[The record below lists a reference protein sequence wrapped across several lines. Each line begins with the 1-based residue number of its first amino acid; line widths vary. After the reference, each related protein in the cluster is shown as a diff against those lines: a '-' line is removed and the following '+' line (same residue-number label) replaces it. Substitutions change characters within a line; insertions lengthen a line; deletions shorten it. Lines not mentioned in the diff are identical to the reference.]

1 MSQMPKPKALS
12 KPTSHSINRQLEN
25 NSLTAKLSTTNHF
38 DVIIIG
44 AGASGLYCALTA
56 GRRGR
61 RVLIVDHANK
71 VGKKILMSG
80 GGRCNFTNY
89 FVEPEHFIGANQH
102 FCKSALSRYP
112 SWEFIAMVE
121 QHQIAYHEREHG
133 QLFCDDSAQDI
144 VTMLLDECATVG
156 VQVRL
161 NVQVDQVTVNQV
173 AVNETE
179 AEQANNQKAKA
190 SYKQNNS
197 KRFHL
202 MTSKKLS
209 KKELKEPTSE
219 QPLASTLYS
228 CESLVVATG
237 GLSIPTMGASGLG
250 YELAQQFGHQ
260 LLTTDPSLVPFT
272 FTDKTGELLYA
283 LSGISLPVVAS
294 NTRTSFKLPLLFT
307 HRGLSGPAML
317 QLSNYW
323 QTGETIEINLL
334 PDFDIAELLLAHKR
348 SHSKQL
354 IRTVLSENTDN
365 ALPKKLLT
373 ALQSALWEAVKDT
386 ELANIKDE
394 RLIEIGQAINGWQ
407 LKPSGTEGY
416 RTAEVTRGGVNTDEV
431 SSKTMQSK
439 RQQGLYFIGEV
450 LDVTGW
456 LGGYNFQWAWA
467 SGFVSG
473 EVV

>member
-1 MSQMPKPKALS
+1 M
-12 KPTSHSINRQLEN
+12 
-25 NSLTAKLSTTNHF
+25 TNHRNAQPSTHY

-61 RVLIVDHANK
+61 RVLVIDHANK
-71 VGKKILMSG
+71 AGKKILMSG

-89 FVEPEHFIGANQH
+89 FVEPEHFIGANPH

-112 SWEFIAMVE
+112 SWEFIGMVE
-121 QHQIAYHEREHG
+121 AHQIPYHEREHG

-144 VTMLLDECATVG
+144 LTMLLDECTAVG
-156 VQVRL
+156 VQIKL
-161 NVQVDQVTVNQV
+161 NTQINHVQTTDHD
-173 AVNETE
+173 
-179 AEQANNQKAKA
+179 KAK
-190 SYKQNNS
+190 
-197 KRFHL
+197 RFEL
-202 MTSKKLS
+202 ITSKKLG
-209 KKELKEPTSE
+209 KKDVASE
-219 QPLASTLYS
+219 SQSSQTRYS

-237 GLSIPTMGASGLG
+237 GLSIPTMGASGIG
-250 YELAQQFGHQ
+250 YELAQQFGHT
-260 LLTTDPSLVPFT
+260 LIATDASLVPFT
-272 FTDKTGELLYA
+272 FTDKTGELIRSLA
-283 LSGISLPVVAS
+283 GISLPVIAS
-294 NTRTSFKLPLLFT
+294 NEHISFKLPVLFT

-323 QTGETIEINLL
+323 HSGETISINLL
-334 PDFDIAELLLAHKR
+334 PDVDVTDILLTRKK
-348 SHSKQL
+348 SHPRQL
-354 IRTVLSENTDN
+354 IRTVLAENTDN
-365 ALPKKLLT
+365 ALPKKLLA
-373 ALQSALWEAVKDT
+373 ALQIQLWDDIKDT

-394 RLIEIGQAINGWQ
+394 RLSELGATLNGWQ

-416 RTAEVTRGGVNTDEV
+416 RTAEVTRGGVKTDEV
-431 SSKTMQSK
+431 SSKTMQSNL
-439 RQQGLYFIGEV
+439 QEGLYFIGEV

>member
-1 MSQMPKPKALS
+1 MDNHRTASQY
-12 KPTSHSINRQLEN
+12 SHY
-25 NSLTAKLSTTNHF
+25 

-61 RVLIVDHANK
+61 RVLVLDHANK
-71 VGKKILMSG
+71 AGKKILMSG

-89 FVEPEHFIGANQH
+89 FVEPEHFIGSNPH

-112 SWEFIAMVE
+112 SWEFIGMVE
-121 QHQIAYHEREHG
+121 QHKIPYHEREHG

-144 VTMLLDECATVG
+144 LTMLLDECAAVG
-156 VQVRL
+156 VQVKL
-161 NVQVDQVTVNQV
+161 NTQVDSM
-173 AVNETE
+173 
-179 AEQANNQKAKA
+179 QALENDKKA
-190 SYKQNNS
+190 
-197 KRFHL
+197 RFQL
-202 MTSKKLS
+202 LTSKALS
-209 KKELKEPTSE
+209 KKEKQEKKEALENAKPVQTGFR
-219 QPLASTLYS
+219 

-250 YELAQQFGHQ
+250 YELAQQFGHS
-260 LLTTDPSLVPFT
+260 LITTDASLVPFT
-272 FTDKTGELLYA
+272 FTDKTGELIRTLA
-283 LSGISLPVVAS
+283 GISLPVIAS
-294 NTRTSFKLPLLFT
+294 NDRISFKLPLLFT

-323 QTGETIEINLL
+323 QTGETISINLL
-334 PDFDIAELLLAHKR
+334 PNIDITTLLLAHKKTHPR
-348 SHSKQL
+348 QL
-354 IRTVLSENTDN
+354 IRTVLADYTDN
-365 ALPKKLLT
+365 ALPKKLLA
-373 ALQSALWEAVKDT
+373 ALQTTLWDDIKDK

-394 RLIEIGQAINGWQ
+394 RLIELGETLNGWQ

-416 RTAEVTRGGVNTDEV
+416 RTAEVTRGGIKTDEV
-431 SSKTMQSK
+431 SSKTMQSNY
-439 RQQGLYFIGEV
+439 QDGLYFIGEV

-467 SGFVSG
+467 SGFVCG

>member
-1 MSQMPKPKALS
+1 MS
-12 KPTSHSINRQLEN
+12 
-25 NSLTAKLSTTNHF
+25 NHRNASQYTHY

-61 RVLIVDHANK
+61 RVLVLDHANK
-71 VGKKILMSG
+71 AGKKILMSG

-89 FVEPEHFIGANQH
+89 YVEPEHFIGANQH

-112 SWEFIAMVE
+112 SWKFIGMVAA
-121 QHQIAYHEREHG
+121 HNIPYHEREHG

-144 VTMLLDECATVG
+144 LTMLLAECTAAG
-156 VQVRL
+156 VQVKL
-161 NVQVDQVTVNQV
+161 NAQIDSVQAIENDKN
-173 AVNETE
+173 
-179 AEQANNQKAKA
+179 AK
-190 SYKQNNS
+190 
-197 KRFHL
+197 FEL
-202 MTSKKLS
+202 LTSKQLS
-209 KKELKEPTSE
+209 KKEKQERKESANQTKLPQTG
-219 QPLASTLYS
+219 YR

-250 YELAQQFGHQ
+250 YELAQQFGHT
-260 LLTTDPSLVPFT
+260 LIATDASLVPFT
-272 FTDKTGELLYA
+272 FTDKTGELIRSLA
-283 LSGISLPVVAS
+283 GISLPVIAS
-294 NTRTSFKLPLLFT
+294 NEHISFKLPMLFT

-323 QTGETIEINLL
+323 HTGETISINLL
-334 PDFDIAELLLAHKR
+334 PNIDMTALLLAHKK
-348 SHSKQL
+348 SHPKQL
-354 IRTVLSENTDN
+354 IRTVVADYTDSGDDSHK
-365 ALPKKLLT
+365 LPKKLLA
-373 ALQSALWEAVKDT
+373 ALQTHLWDDIKDT

-394 RLIEIGQAINGWQ
+394 RLTELGATLNGWQ

-416 RTAEVTRGGVNTDEV
+416 RTAEVTRGGVKTDEV
-431 SSKTMQSK
+431 SSKTMQSNM
-439 RQQGLYFIGEV
+439 QEGLYFIGEV

-467 SGFVSG
+467 SGFVCG

>member
-1 MSQMPKPKALS
+1 M
-12 KPTSHSINRQLEN
+12 EN
-25 NSLTAKLSTTNHF
+25 PRNAAAHNHY
-38 DVIIIG
+38 DVILIG

-61 RVLIVDHANK
+61 RVLVLDHANK
-71 VGKKILMSG
+71 AGKKILMSG

-89 FVEPEHFIGANQH
+89 FVEPEHFIGSNAH

-121 QHQIAYHEREHG
+121 QHKIPYHEREHG

-144 VTMLLDECATVG
+144 LTMLLDECAAVG
-156 VQVRL
+156 VQVKL
-161 NVQVDQVTVNQV
+161 NTHIEQVKTD
-173 AVNETE
+173 E
-179 AEQANNQKAKA
+179 NNKK
-190 SYKQNNS
+190 SL
-197 KRFHL
+197 FEL
-202 MTSKKLS
+202 ITSKSLS
-209 KKELKEPTSE
+209 KKEKQERKDNGNQSKLPQTS
-219 QPLASTLYS
+219 YN

-237 GLSIPTMGASGLG
+237 GLSIPTLGASGFG
-250 YELAQQFGHQ
+250 YELAQQFGHT
-260 LLTTDPSLVPFT
+260 LVATDASLVPFT
-272 FTDKTGELLYA
+272 FTDKTGELIRTLA
-283 LSGISLPVVAS
+283 GISLPVIAS
-294 NTRTSFKLPLLFT
+294 NERISFKLPLLFT

-323 QTGETIEINLL
+323 HVGETITINLL
-334 PDFDIAELLLAHKR
+334 PEIDITALLLTHKK
-348 SHSKQL
+348 SHPRQL
-354 IRTVLSENTDN
+354 IRTVLADNTNN
-365 ALPKKLLT
+365 ALPKKLLA
-373 ALQSALWEAVKDT
+373 ALQTHLWDDIKDT

-394 RLIEIGQAINGWQ
+394 RLIELGATLNGWQ

-416 RTAEVTRGGVNTDEV
+416 RTAEVTRGGITTDEV

-439 RQQGLYFIGEV
+439 YQDGLYFIGEV

-467 SGFVSG
+467 SGFVCG

>member
-1 MSQMPKPKALS
+1 MS
-12 KPTSHSINRQLEN
+12 
-25 NSLTAKLSTTNHF
+25 NHRNASQYTHY

-61 RVLIVDHANK
+61 RVLVLDHANK
-71 VGKKILMSG
+71 AGKKILMSG

-89 FVEPEHFIGANQH
+89 YVEPEHFIGANQH

-112 SWEFIAMVE
+112 SWEFIGMVAA
-121 QHQIAYHEREHG
+121 HKIPYHEREHG

-144 VTMLLDECATVG
+144 LTMLLAECTAAG
-156 VQVRL
+156 VQVKL
-161 NVQVDQVTVNQV
+161 NAQIDSVQ
-173 AVNETE
+173 AVENDKNARFELLTT
-179 AEQANNQKAKA
+179 
-190 SYKQNNS
+190 KQ
-197 KRFHL
+197 F
-202 MTSKKLS
+202 S
-209 KKELKEPTSE
+209 KKEKQERKESANQT
-219 QPLASTLYS
+219 TLPQTGYR

-250 YELAQQFGHQ
+250 YELAQQFGHT
-260 LLTTDPSLVPFT
+260 LIATDASLVPFT
-272 FTDKTGELLYA
+272 FTDKTGELIRA
-283 LSGISLPVVAS
+283 LAGISLPVIAS
-294 NTRTSFKLPLLFT
+294 NERISFKLPMLFT

-323 QTGETIEINLL
+323 HTGETININLL
-334 PDFDIAELLLAHKR
+334 PEVDVTDILLARKK
-348 SHSKQL
+348 SHPRQL
-354 IRTVLSENTDN
+354 IRTVLAENTDN
-365 ALPKKLLT
+365 ALPKKLLA
-373 ALQSALWEAVKDT
+373 ALQTHLWDDIKDT

-394 RLIEIGQAINGWQ
+394 RLTELGATLNGWQ

-416 RTAEVTRGGVNTDEV
+416 RTAEVTRGGVKTDEV
-431 SSKTMQSK
+431 SSKTMQSNL
-439 RQQGLYFIGEV
+439 QDGLYFIGEV

-467 SGFVSG
+467 SGFVCG

>member
-1 MSQMPKPKALS
+1 MSQTLNQAAPVKPDGQSVDNQSIARQAI
-12 KPTSHSINRQLEN
+12 TRHSI
-25 NSLTAKLSTTNHF
+25 SSHF

-61 RVLIVDHANK
+61 RVLVLDHANK
-71 VGKKILMSG
+71 AGKKILMSG

-112 SWEFIAMVE
+112 SWEFIGMVE
-121 QHQIAYHEREHG
+121 RHKISYHEREHG

-144 VTMLLDECATVG
+144 LTMLLNECAAVG

-161 NVQVDQVTVNQV
+161 NTQIDSVQALEND
-173 AVNETE
+173 
-179 AEQANNQKAKA
+179 KK
-190 SYKQNNS
+190 S
-197 KRFHL
+197 RFQL
-202 MTSKKLS
+202 LTSRVLS
-209 KKELKEPTSE
+209 KKDKQE
-219 QPLASTLYS
+219 QKDVPKQTRPVQSGFR

-260 LLTTDPSLVPFT
+260 LNPIDASLVPFT
-272 FTDKTGELLYA
+272 FTDKTGELIRA
-283 LSGISLPVVAS
+283 LAGISLPVIAS
-294 NTRTSFKLPLLFT
+294 NERISFRLPLLFT

-323 QTGETIEINLL
+323 QTGETISINLL
-334 PDFDIAELLLAHKR
+334 PDTDMTQLLLDHKN
-348 SHSKQL
+348 SHPRQL
-354 IRTVLSENTDN
+354 IRTVLADYTDN
-365 ALPKKLLT
+365 ALPKKLLV
-373 ALQSALWEAVKDT
+373 ALQTTLWDDIKDK

-394 RLIEIGQAINGWQ
+394 RLIELGTTLNGWQ

-416 RTAEVTRGGVNTDEV
+416 RTAEVTRGGVKTDEV
-431 SSKTMQSK
+431 SSKTMQSNY
-439 RQQGLYFIGEV
+439 QEGLYFIGEV

-467 SGFVSG
+467 SGFVCG

>member
-1 MSQMPKPKALS
+1 MSQQQNPASAVRLS
-12 KPTSHSINRQLEN
+12 N
-25 NSLTAKLSTTNHF
+25 NGHF

-61 RVLIVDHANK
+61 RVLVLDHANK
-71 VGKKILMSG
+71 AGKKILMSG

-89 FVEPEHFIGANQH
+89 FVEPEHFIGANEH
-102 FCKSALSRYP
+102 FAKSALSRYP
-112 SWEFIAMVE
+112 SWEFIGMVE
-121 QHQIAYHEREHG
+121 QHKIAYHEREHG
-133 QLFCDDSAQDI
+133 QLFCDNSAQDI
-144 VTMLLDECATVG
+144 VTMLLAECAAAG

-161 NVQVDQVTVNQV
+161 NTQ
-173 AVNETE
+173 VNEVT
-179 AEQANNQKAKA
+179 AH
-190 SYKQNNS
+190 QNENE
-197 KRFHL
+197 KRFQL
-202 MTSKKLS
+202 LTSKQLS
-209 KKELKEPTSE
+209 KKELKEASSE
-219 QPLASTLYS
+219 PKLPKTTYYCQ
-228 CESLVVATG
+228 SLVVATG

-250 YELAQQFGHQ
+250 YELSQQFGHT
-260 LLTTDPSLVPFT
+260 LTPIDASLVPFT
-272 FTDKTGELLYA
+272 FTDKTGELLRA

-294 NTRTSFKLPLLFT
+294 NTRISFKLPLLFT

-323 QTGETIEINLL
+323 HTGETIEINLL
-334 PDFDIAELLLAHKR
+334 PDFDITELLLTHKKQ
-348 SHSKQL
+348 HPKQL

-365 ALPKKLLT
+365 ALPKKLLV
-373 ALQSALWEAVKDT
+373 ALQTMLWEDVKEI

-394 RLIEIGQAINGWQ
+394 RLTQIGQAINGWQ

-416 RTAEVTRGGVNTDEV
+416 RTAEVTRGGIDTDEV
-431 SSKTMQSK
+431 SSKTMESK
-439 RQQGLYFIGEV
+439 LQEGLYFIGEV

-467 SGFVSG
+467 SGFVCG

>member
-1 MSQMPKPKALS
+1 MDNHRTASQY
-12 KPTSHSINRQLEN
+12 SHY
-25 NSLTAKLSTTNHF
+25 

-61 RVLIVDHANK
+61 RVLVLDHANK
-71 VGKKILMSG
+71 AGKKILMSG

-89 FVEPEHFIGANQH
+89 FVEPEHFIGSNPH

-112 SWEFIAMVE
+112 SWEFIGMVE
-121 QHQIAYHEREHG
+121 QHKIPYHEREHG

-144 VTMLLDECATVG
+144 LTMLLDECAAVG

-161 NVQVDQVTVNQV
+161 NTQVDSM
-173 AVNETE
+173 
-179 AEQANNQKAKA
+179 QALEND
-190 SYKQNNS
+190 
-197 KRFHL
+197 KRARFQL
-202 MTSKKLS
+202 LTSKALS
-209 KKELKEPTSE
+209 KKEKQEKKEALENAKPVQTGFR
-219 QPLASTLYS
+219 

-250 YELAQQFGHQ
+250 YELAQQFGHS
-260 LLTTDPSLVPFT
+260 LITTDASLVPFT
-272 FTDKTGELLYA
+272 FTDKTGELIRTLA
-283 LSGISLPVVAS
+283 GISLPVIAS
-294 NTRTSFKLPLLFT
+294 NDRISFKLPLLFT

-323 QTGETIEINLL
+323 HTGETISINLL
-334 PDFDIAELLLAHKR
+334 PNIDITTLLLAHKKTHPR
-348 SHSKQL
+348 QL
-354 IRTVLSENTDN
+354 IRTVLTDYTDN
-365 ALPKKLLT
+365 ALPKKLLV
-373 ALQSALWEAVKDT
+373 ALQTTLWDDIKDK

-394 RLIEIGQAINGWQ
+394 RLIELGITLNGWQ

-416 RTAEVTRGGVNTDEV
+416 RTAEVTRGGIKTDEV
-431 SSKTMQSK
+431 SSKTMQSNY
-439 RQQGLYFIGEV
+439 QDGLYFIGEV

-467 SGFVSG
+467 SGFVCG

>member
-1 MSQMPKPKALS
+1 MS
-12 KPTSHSINRQLEN
+12 
-25 NSLTAKLSTTNHF
+25 NHRNASQYTHY

-61 RVLIVDHANK
+61 RVLVLDHANK
-71 VGKKILMSG
+71 AGKKILMSG

-89 FVEPEHFIGANQH
+89 YVEPEHFISANQH

-112 SWEFIAMVE
+112 SWEFISMVAA
-121 QHQIAYHEREHG
+121 HKIPYHEREHG

-144 VTMLLDECATVG
+144 LTMLLAECTAAG
-156 VQVRL
+156 VQVKL
-161 NVQVDQVTVNQV
+161 NAQIDSVQ
-173 AVNETE
+173 AI
-179 AEQANNQKAKA
+179 ANDKNAK
-190 SYKQNNS
+190 
-197 KRFHL
+197 FEL
-202 MTSKKLS
+202 LTSKQLS
-209 KKELKEPTSE
+209 KKEKQERKESANQTKLPQTG
-219 QPLASTLYS
+219 YR

-250 YELAQQFGHQ
+250 YELAQQFGHT
-260 LLTTDPSLVPFT
+260 LIATDASLVPFT
-272 FTDKTGELLYA
+272 FTDKTGELIRSLA
-283 LSGISLPVVAS
+283 GISLPVIAS
-294 NTRTSFKLPLLFT
+294 NERISFKLPMLFT

-323 QTGETIEINLL
+323 HTGETISINLL
-334 PDFDIAELLLAHKR
+334 PNIDMTALLLAHKK
-348 SHSKQL
+348 SHPKQL
-354 IRTVLSENTDN
+354 IRTVVADYTDSGDDSN
-365 ALPKKLLT
+365 KLPKKLLA
-373 ALQSALWEAVKDT
+373 ALQTHLWDDIKDT

-394 RLIEIGQAINGWQ
+394 RLTELGATLNGWQ

-416 RTAEVTRGGVNTDEV
+416 RTAEVTRGGVKTDEV
-431 SSKTMQSK
+431 SSKTMQSNM
-439 RQQGLYFIGEV
+439 QEGLYFIGEV

-467 SGFVSG
+467 SGFVCG

>member
-1 MSQMPKPKALS
+1 MS
-12 KPTSHSINRQLEN
+12 
-25 NSLTAKLSTTNHF
+25 NHRNASQYTHY

-61 RVLIVDHANK
+61 RVLVLDHANK
-71 VGKKILMSG
+71 AGKKILMSG

-112 SWEFIAMVE
+112 SWEFIGMVAA
-121 QHQIAYHEREHG
+121 HKIPYHEREHG

-144 VTMLLDECATVG
+144 LTMLLAECTAAG
-156 VQVRL
+156 VQVKL
-161 NVQVDQVTVNQV
+161 N
-173 AVNETE
+173 A
-179 AEQANNQKAKA
+179 
-190 SYKQNNS
+190 
-197 KRFHL
+197 RFEL
-202 MTSKKLS
+202 MTSKQLS
-209 KKELKEPTSE
+209 KKDKQERKESANQTKLPQTG
-219 QPLASTLYS
+219 YR

-250 YELAQQFGHQ
+250 YELAQQFGHT
-260 LLTTDPSLVPFT
+260 LIATDASLVPFT
-272 FTDKTGELLYA
+272 FTDKTGELIRA
-283 LSGISLPVVAS
+283 LAGISLPVIAS
-294 NTRTSFKLPLLFT
+294 NERISFKLPMLFT

-323 QTGETIEINLL
+323 HTGESININLL
-334 PDFDIAELLLAHKR
+334 PEVDVTDILLARKK
-348 SHSKQL
+348 SHPRQL
-354 IRTVLSENTDN
+354 IRTVLAENTDN
-365 ALPKKLLT
+365 ALPKKLLA
-373 ALQSALWEAVKDT
+373 ALQAHLWDDIKDT

-394 RLIEIGQAINGWQ
+394 RLMELGATLNGWQ

-416 RTAEVTRGGVNTDEV
+416 RTAEVTRGGVKTDEV
-431 SSKTMQSK
+431 SSKTMQSNM
-439 RQQGLYFIGEV
+439 QEGLYFIGEV

-467 SGFVSG
+467 SGFVCG

>member
-1 MSQMPKPKALS
+1 MDNQR
-12 KPTSHSINRQLEN
+12 TGHSH
-25 NSLTAKLSTTNHF
+25 TYY

-61 RVLIVDHANK
+61 RVLVLDHANK
-71 VGKKILMSG
+71 AGKKILMSG

-112 SWEFIAMVE
+112 SWEFIGMVE
-121 QHQIAYHEREHG
+121 AHKIRYHEREHG

-144 VTMLLDECATVG
+144 LTMLLDECSAVG
-156 VQVRL
+156 VQVKL
-161 NVQVDQVTVNQV
+161 NAQVESVQ
-173 AVNETE
+173 AVKNDKNARFELLTT
-179 AEQANNQKAKA
+179 
-190 SYKQNNS
+190 KQ
-197 KRFHL
+197 
-202 MTSKKLS
+202 LS
-209 KKELKEPTSE
+209 KKDKQERKESGNQAKLPQTS
-219 QPLASTLYS
+219 YR

-260 LLTTDPSLVPFT
+260 LISTDASLVPFT
-272 FTDKTGELLYA
+272 FTDKTGDLIRA
-283 LSGISLPVVAS
+283 LAGISLPVIAS
-294 NTRTSFKLPLLFT
+294 NERISFKLPILFT

-323 QTGETIEINLL
+323 QTGESIRINLL
-334 PDFDIAELLLAHKR
+334 PDIDVTALFLAHKK
-348 SHSKQL
+348 SHPRQL
-354 IRTVLSENTDN
+354 IRTVLADYTDS
-365 ALPKKLLT
+365 ALPKKLLA
-373 ALQSALWEAVKDT
+373 ALQTHLWDDIKDT

-394 RLIEIGQAINGWQ
+394 RLTELGVTLNGWQ

-431 SSKTMQSK
+431 SSKTMQSNF
-439 RQQGLYFIGEV
+439 QDGLYFIGEV

-467 SGFVSG
+467 SGFVCG

>member
-1 MSQMPKPKALS
+1 M
-12 KPTSHSINRQLEN
+12 EN
-25 NSLTAKLSTTNHF
+25 PRNAAAHNHY
-38 DVIIIG
+38 DVIVIG

-61 RVLIVDHANK
+61 RVLVLDHANK
-71 VGKKILMSG
+71 AGKKILMSG

-89 FVEPEHFIGANQH
+89 FVEPEHFIGSNAH

-121 QHQIAYHEREHG
+121 QHKIPYHEREHG

-144 VTMLLDECATVG
+144 LTMLLDECAAVG
-156 VQVRL
+156 VQVKL
-161 NVQVDQVTVNQV
+161 NTHIEQVKTDENT
-173 AVNETE
+173 
-179 AEQANNQKAKA
+179 KK
-190 SYKQNNS
+190 S
-197 KRFHL
+197 RFEL
-202 MTSKKLS
+202 ITSKSLS
-209 KKELKEPTSE
+209 KKEKQERKDNGNQSKLPQTS
-219 QPLASTLYS
+219 YN

-237 GLSIPTMGASGLG
+237 GLSIPTLGASGFG
-250 YELAQQFGHQ
+250 YELAQQFGHT
-260 LLTTDPSLVPFT
+260 LVATDASLVPFT
-272 FTDKTGELLYA
+272 FTDKTGELIRTLA
-283 LSGISLPVVAS
+283 GISLPVIAS
-294 NTRTSFKLPLLFT
+294 NERISFKLPLLFT

-323 QTGETIEINLL
+323 HTGETIEINLL
-334 PDFDIAELLLAHKR
+334 PDFDITELLLTHKKQ
-348 SHSKQL
+348 HPKQL

-365 ALPKKLLT
+365 ALPKKLLV
-373 ALQSALWEAVKDT
+373 ALQTMLWEDVKEI

-394 RLIEIGQAINGWQ
+394 RLTQIGQAINGWQ

-416 RTAEVTRGGVNTDEV
+416 RTAEVTRGGIDTDEV
-431 SSKTMQSK
+431 SSKTMESK
-439 RQQGLYFIGEV
+439 LQEGLYFIGEV

-467 SGFVSG
+467 SGFVCG

>member
-1 MSQMPKPKALS
+1 MDKHCTASQY
-12 KPTSHSINRQLEN
+12 SHY
-25 NSLTAKLSTTNHF
+25 

-61 RVLIVDHANK
+61 RVLVLDHANK
-71 VGKKILMSG
+71 AGKKILMSG

-89 FVEPEHFIGANQH
+89 FVEPEHFIGSNPH

-112 SWEFIAMVE
+112 SWEFIGMVE
-121 QHQIAYHEREHG
+121 QHKIPYHEREHG

-144 VTMLLDECATVG
+144 LTMLLDECAAVG

-161 NVQVDQVTVNQV
+161 NSQVDSM
-173 AVNETE
+173 
-179 AEQANNQKAKA
+179 QALENDKKA
-190 SYKQNNS
+190 
-197 KRFHL
+197 RFQL
-202 MTSKKLS
+202 LTSKALS
-209 KKELKEPTSE
+209 KKEKQEKKEALENAKSMQTGFR
-219 QPLASTLYS
+219 

-250 YELAQQFGHQ
+250 YELAQQFGHS
-260 LLTTDPSLVPFT
+260 LITTDASLVPFT
-272 FTDKTGELLYA
+272 FTDKTGELIRTLA
-283 LSGISLPVVAS
+283 GISLPVIAS
-294 NTRTSFKLPLLFT
+294 NDRISFKLPLLFT

-323 QTGETIEINLL
+323 HTGETISINLL
-334 PDFDIAELLLAHKR
+334 PNIDITTLLLAHKKTHPR
-348 SHSKQL
+348 QL
-354 IRTVLSENTDN
+354 IRTVLTDYTDN
-365 ALPKKLLT
+365 ALPKKLLV
-373 ALQSALWEAVKDT
+373 ALQTTLWDDIKDK

-394 RLIEIGQAINGWQ
+394 RLIELGITLNGWQ

-416 RTAEVTRGGVNTDEV
+416 RTAEVTRGGIKTDEV
-431 SSKTMQSK
+431 SSKTMQSNY
-439 RQQGLYFIGEV
+439 QDGLYFIGEV

-467 SGFVSG
+467 SGFVCG
-473 EVV
+473 EIV

>member
-1 MSQMPKPKALS
+1 MSNHRNASQY
-12 KPTSHSINRQLEN
+12 SHY
-25 NSLTAKLSTTNHF
+25 

-61 RVLIVDHANK
+61 RVLVLDHANK
-71 VGKKILMSG
+71 AGKKILMSG

-89 FVEPEHFIGANQH
+89 YVEPEHFIGANQH

-112 SWEFIAMVE
+112 SWEFIGMVAA
-121 QHQIAYHEREHG
+121 HKIPYHEREHG

-144 VTMLLDECATVG
+144 LTMLLAECTAAG
-156 VQVRL
+156 VQVKL
-161 NVQVDQVTVNQV
+161 NAQIDSVQ
-173 AVNETE
+173 AVESDKN
-179 AEQANNQKAKA
+179 AK
-190 SYKQNNS
+190 
-197 KRFHL
+197 FEL
-202 MTSKKLS
+202 LTSKQLS
-209 KKELKEPTSE
+209 KKEKQERKESANQTKLPQTG
-219 QPLASTLYS
+219 YR

-250 YELAQQFGHQ
+250 YELAQQFGHT
-260 LLTTDPSLVPFT
+260 LIATDASLVPFT
-272 FTDKTGELLYA
+272 FTDKTGELIRSLA
-283 LSGISLPVVAS
+283 GISLPVIASIAS
-294 NTRTSFKLPLLFT
+294 NERISFKLPMLFT

-323 QTGETIEINLL
+323 HTGETISINLL
-334 PDFDIAELLLAHKR
+334 PNIDMTALLLAHKK
-348 SHSKQL
+348 SHPKQL
-354 IRTVLSENTDN
+354 IRTVVADYTDSGDDSHK
-365 ALPKKLLT
+365 LPKKLLA
-373 ALQSALWEAVKDT
+373 ALQTHLWDDIKDT

-394 RLIEIGQAINGWQ
+394 RLTELGATLNGWQ

-416 RTAEVTRGGVNTDEV
+416 RTAEVTRGGVKTDEV
-431 SSKTMQSK
+431 SSKTMQSNM
-439 RQQGLYFIGEV
+439 QEGLYFIGEV

-467 SGFVSG
+467 SGFVCG

>member
-1 MSQMPKPKALS
+1 MSQTLNQAAPVKPDGQSVDNQSIARQAI
-12 KPTSHSINRQLEN
+12 TRHSI
-25 NSLTAKLSTTNHF
+25 SSHF

-61 RVLIVDHANK
+61 RVLVLDHANK
-71 VGKKILMSG
+71 AGKKILMSG

-112 SWEFIAMVE
+112 SWEFIGMVE
-121 QHQIAYHEREHG
+121 RHKIPYHEREHG

-144 VTMLLDECATVG
+144 LTMLLNECAAVG

-161 NVQVDQVTVNQV
+161 NTQINSVQALENDT
-173 AVNETE
+173 
-179 AEQANNQKAKA
+179 K
-190 SYKQNNS
+190 S
-197 KRFHL
+197 RFQL
-202 MTSKKLS
+202 LTSRVLS
-209 KKELKEPTSE
+209 KKDKQE
-219 QPLASTLYS
+219 QKDVPKQTKPVQSGFR

-260 LLTTDPSLVPFT
+260 LNPIDASLVPFT
-272 FTDKTGELLYA
+272 FTDKTGDLIRA
-283 LSGISLPVVAS
+283 LAGISLPVIAS
-294 NTRTSFKLPLLFT
+294 NERISFRLPLLFT

-323 QTGETIEINLL
+323 QTGETISINLL
-334 PDFDIAELLLAHKR
+334 PDTDMTQLLLDHKN
-348 SHSKQL
+348 SHPRQL
-354 IRTVLSENTDN
+354 IRTVLADYTDN
-365 ALPKKLLT
+365 ALPKKLLV
-373 ALQSALWEAVKDT
+373 ALQTTLWDDIKDK

-394 RLIEIGQAINGWQ
+394 RLIELGTTLNGWQ

-416 RTAEVTRGGVNTDEV
+416 RTAEVTRGGVKTDEV
-431 SSKTMQSK
+431 SSKTMQSNY
-439 RQQGLYFIGEV
+439 QEGLYFIGEV

-467 SGFVSG
+467 SGFVCG

>member
-1 MSQMPKPKALS
+1 MQNQAAPVKSNSQY
-12 KPTSHSINRQLEN
+12 
-25 NSLTAKLSTTNHF
+25 

-61 RVLIVDHANK
+61 RVLVLDHANK
-71 VGKKILMSG
+71 AGKKILMSG

-112 SWEFIAMVE
+112 SWEFIGMVE
-121 QHQIAYHEREHG
+121 AHKIAYHEREHG

-144 VTMLLDECATVG
+144 LTMLLDECSAVG
-156 VQVRL
+156 VQVKL
-161 NVQVDQVTVNQV
+161 NAQVESVQAIKNDKNARFELLT
-173 AVNETE
+173 T
-179 AEQANNQKAKA
+179 
-190 SYKQNNS
+190 KQ
-197 KRFHL
+197 
-202 MTSKKLS
+202 LS
-209 KKELKEPTSE
+209 KKEKQERKELGNQTKLPQTG
-219 QPLASTLYS
+219 YR

-250 YELAQQFGHQ
+250 YELAQQFGHT
-260 LLTTDPSLVPFT
+260 LVATDASLVPFT
-272 FTDKTGELLYA
+272 FTDKTGELIRA
-283 LSGISLPVVAS
+283 LAGISLPVIAS
-294 NTRTSFKLPLLFT
+294 NERISFKLPVLFT

-323 QTGETIEINLL
+323 QIGETISINLL
-334 PDFDIAELLLAHKR
+334 PNIDMTMLLLAHKK
-348 SHSKQL
+348 SHPRQL
-354 IRTVLSENTDN
+354 IRTVLADYTDS
-365 ALPKKLLT
+365 ALPKKLLA
-373 ALQSALWEAVKDT
+373 ALQTHLWDDIKDT

-394 RLIEIGQAINGWQ
+394 RLTELGTTLNGWQ

-416 RTAEVTRGGVNTDEV
+416 RTAEVTRGGVKTNEV
-431 SSKTMQSK
+431 SSKTMQSNF
-439 RQQGLYFIGEV
+439 QDGLYFIGEV

-467 SGFVSG
+467 SGFVCG

>member
-1 MSQMPKPKALS
+1 MDNHRTASQY
-12 KPTSHSINRQLEN
+12 SHY
-25 NSLTAKLSTTNHF
+25 

-61 RVLIVDHANK
+61 RVLVLDHANK
-71 VGKKILMSG
+71 AGKKILMSG

-89 FVEPEHFIGANQH
+89 FVEPEHFIGSNPH

-121 QHQIAYHEREHG
+121 QHKIPYHEREHG

-144 VTMLLDECATVG
+144 LTMLLDECAAVG
-156 VQVRL
+156 VQVKL
-161 NVQVDQVTVNQV
+161 NTQVDSV
-173 AVNETE
+173 
-179 AEQANNQKAKA
+179 QALENDKK
-190 SYKQNNS
+190 S
-197 KRFHL
+197 RFQL
-202 MTSKKLS
+202 LTSKVLS
-209 KKELKEPTSE
+209 KKDKQE
-219 QPLASTLYS
+219 QKDSAHQTKLVQADFR

-250 YELAQQFGHQ
+250 YELAQQFNHT
-260 LLTTDPSLVPFT
+260 LISTDASLVPFT
-272 FTDKTGELLYA
+272 FTDKTGELIRTLA
-283 LSGISLPVVAS
+283 GISLPVIAS
-294 NTRTSFKLPLLFT
+294 NDRISFKLPLLFT

-323 QTGETIEINLL
+323 QTGETISINLL
-334 PDFDIAELLLAHKR
+334 PDIDMTALFLAHKK
-348 SHSKQL
+348 SHPRQL
-354 IRTVLSENTDN
+354 IRTVLADYTDN
-365 ALPKKLLT
+365 ALPKKLLA
-373 ALQSALWEAVKDT
+373 ALQTTLWDDIKDK

-394 RLIEIGQAINGWQ
+394 RLIELGETLNGWQ

-416 RTAEVTRGGVNTDEV
+416 RTAEVTRGGIKTDEV
-431 SSKTMQSK
+431 SSKTMQSNY
-439 RQQGLYFIGEV
+439 QDGLYFIGEV

-467 SGFVSG
+467 SGFVCG
-473 EVV
+473 EIA

>member
-1 MSQMPKPKALS
+1 MD
-12 KPTSHSINRQLEN
+12 HSFQ
-25 NSLTAKLSTTNHF
+25 HF

-61 RVLIVDHANK
+61 RVLVLDHANK

-89 FVEPEHFIGANQH
+89 FVEPEHFISDNAH

-112 SWEFIAMVE
+112 SWEFIGMVE
-121 QHQIAYHEREHG
+121 AHGIAYHEREHG

-144 VTMLLDECATVG
+144 VTMLLDECAAVG
-156 VQVRL
+156 VQVR
-161 NVQVDQVTVNQV
+161 VNTQI
-173 AVNETE
+173 
-179 AEQANNQKAKA
+179 EQITA
-190 SYKQNNS
+190 SDAIQPAQ
-197 KRFHL
+197 FAL
-202 MTSKKLS
+202 TTGKKLS
-209 KKELKEPTSE
+209 KKDIATETV
-219 QPLASTLYS
+219 ATTTHYR
-228 CESLVVATG
+228 CTSLVVATG
-237 GLSIPTMGASGLG
+237 GLSIPTMGASGFG
-250 YELAQQFGHQ
+250 YEVAKQFGHT
-260 LLTTDPSLVPFT
+260 LVPTDASLVPFT
-272 FTDKTGELLYA
+272 FTDKTGDFIKS

-294 NTRTSFKLPLLFT
+294 NARISFKLPLLFT

-323 QTGETIEINLL
+323 HTGESIEINLL
-334 PDFDIAELLLAHKR
+334 PDTDVSALLLAHKN
-348 SHSKQL
+348 SHPKQL
-354 IRTVLSENTDN
+354 VRTVLADYTSN
-365 ALPKKLLT
+365 ALPKKLIT
-373 ALQSALWEAVKDT
+373 ALQSHLWEDVKDT

-394 RLIEIGQAINGWQ
+394 RLDEIGAAINHWQ

-416 RTAEVTRGGVNTDEV
+416 RTAEATRGGIKTDEV
-431 SSKTMQSK
+431 SSKTMQS
-439 RQQGLYFIGEV
+439 RLQTGLYFIGEV

-467 SGFVSG
+467 SGYVCG

>member
-1 MSQMPKPKALS
+1 MDNQRTGQAH
-12 KPTSHSINRQLEN
+12 TYY
-25 NSLTAKLSTTNHF
+25 

-61 RVLIVDHANK
+61 RVLVLDHANK
-71 VGKKILMSG
+71 AGKKILMSG

-112 SWEFIAMVE
+112 SWEFIGMVE
-121 QHQIAYHEREHG
+121 AHKIRYHEREHG

-144 VTMLLDECATVG
+144 LTMLLDECSAVG
-156 VQVRL
+156 VQVKL
-161 NVQVDQVTVNQV
+161 NAQVESVQ
-173 AVNETE
+173 AVKNDKNTRFELLTT
-179 AEQANNQKAKA
+179 
-190 SYKQNNS
+190 KQ
-197 KRFHL
+197 
-202 MTSKKLS
+202 LS
-209 KKELKEPTSE
+209 KKDKQERKESGNQAKLPQTN
-219 QPLASTLYS
+219 YR

-260 LLTTDPSLVPFT
+260 LISTDASLVPFT
-272 FTDKTGELLYA
+272 FTDKTGDLIRA
-283 LSGISLPVVAS
+283 LAGISLPVIAS
-294 NTRTSFKLPLLFT
+294 NERISFKLPILFT

-323 QTGETIEINLL
+323 QTGESIRINLL
-334 PDFDIAELLLAHKR
+334 PDIDVTALFLAHKK
-348 SHSKQL
+348 SHPRQL
-354 IRTVLSENTDN
+354 IRTVLADYTDS
-365 ALPKKLLT
+365 ALPKKLLA
-373 ALQSALWEAVKDT
+373 ALQTHLWDDIKDT

-394 RLIEIGQAINGWQ
+394 RLTELGVTLNGWQ

-431 SSKTMQSK
+431 SSKTMQSNFQD
-439 RQQGLYFIGEV
+439 RLYFIGEV

-467 SGFVSG
+467 SGFVCG